1 MNIKK
6 ALSFVAFGFLFTLIN
21 INITLD
27 TITINFTP
35 DFIGWILLYVGFDK
49 FGTYVEKK
57 KYLKLISLLLII
69 VSAALW
75 AFDLFG
81 LDLPLSIVK
90 SVANI
95 LSAVY
100 MFELFTVL
108 TRIAEDNQSSHA
120 DTIRYLK
127 YINVILFLLL
137 SGISL
142 IADRMT
148 LSTLAVTFTV
158 LGVLALIS
166 AIISAV
172 ILFRLR
178 KEINEKPE
186 PLETKESLLNRPNKM
201 GHS

>member
-27 TITINFTP
+27 TITINLTP

-186 PLETKESLLNRPNKM
+186 PLETKESL
-201 GHS
+201 

>member
-27 TITINFTP
+27 TITVNFTP

-57 KYLKLISLLLII
+57 KYLKVISLLLII

-75 AFDLFG
+75 AFDLFR
-81 LDLPLSIVK
+81 LDLPISIVK
-90 SVANI
+90 SIANI

-100 MFELFTVL
+100 MFELFTIL
-108 TRIAEDNQSSHA
+108 TKVAEDNHSSHA

-127 YINVILFLLL
+127 YINVILILLL
-137 SGISL
+137 SVISL
-142 IADRMT
+142 IANRLT
-148 LSTLAVTFTV
+148 LSVLAVTITV
-158 LGVLALIS
+158 LGVFALIS
-166 AIISAV
+166 AIISMV
-172 ILFRLR
+172 VLFRLR

-186 PLETKESLLNRPNKM
+186 PLETKESL
-201 GHS
+201 

>member
-186 PLETKESLLNRPNKM
+186 PLETKESL
-201 GHS
+201 